1 MQIAPLI
8 ALDLPL
14 KILIWEREHHA
25 FVSYNEASHL
35 AERYGLPTEQAAVL
49 SPSTS
54 SLTTLPSPQRLT
66 VHRTGLLTSACDT
79 KRSDR
84 RTRSV
89 RAMCTPRRWR
99 VSDESCA

>member
-1 MQIAPLI
+1 LSSGNPSAGSALMQIAPLI

-54 SLTTLPSPQRLT
+54 SLTTLPSPT
-66 VHRTGLLTSACDT
+66 TADSAQDW
-79 KRSDR
+79 
-84 RTRSV
+84 
-89 RAMCTPRRWR
+89 TPD
-99 VSDESCA
+99 VGV